1 MNEAE
6 FELAD
11 LLGLPRDRFKGGKD
25 FLEAALEAAK
35 DAKFEVVR
43 RLDPETRDLLMI
55 EVWHGARQLDVREP
69 ASEEEASAETLL
81 ALIAA
86 IRKHRRLSP

>member
-11 LLGLPRDRFKGGKD
+11 LLALPRDRFKGGEE
-25 FLEAALEAAK
+25 FLKAALEAAR
-35 DAKFEVVR
+35 DAKFEVVQR
-43 RLDPETRDLLMI
+43 RDPETRDLLII
-55 EVWHGARQLDVREP
+55 EVWHGARQLDVREL
-69 ASEEEASAETLL
+69 ASEEEASTMTLL